1 MEELQKQIK
10 KLQQQVEELQTKRI
24 YQWDIPPQVIKN
36 RHQGEPNSYVYSG
49 LAADRPTSGA
59 EVTLGVSIYF
69 ATDTNVL
76 SIWNGTSWVSET
88 LT

>member
-1 MEELQKQIK
+1 MEEAIK
-10 KLQQQVEELQTKRI
+10 KLEKRI
-24 YQWDIPPQVIKN
+24 ETLETRRSYQWDVVPGAIKN
-36 RHQGEPNSYVYSG
+36 RHLAEPNSYVYSG
-49 LAADRPTSGA
+49 LAVDRPTSGA
-59 EVTLGVSIYF
+59 SVTLGVSIYF